1 MNGID
6 YSIDFL
12 PGAKHLSVVD
22 KSVFADILG
31 EATWSHNC
39 SVEACSSV

>member
-1 MNGID
+1 MNEID
-6 YSIDFL
+6 RSIAL
-12 PGAKHLSVVD
+12 KHLSVVD

-31 EATWSHNC
+31 ETAWSHNC